1 MYRRGANRLTTC
13 RPILERRERTLL
25 VHLTATGSGPPHQM
39 MTHSR
44 GATTCPAAG
53 ATAAAG
59 SSTVAC
65 ACGNVELKFH
75 VPRPRNRIACCC
87 WDCRQKCRWAES
99 EGGPKLPANVVSYD
113 APMDLI
119 YFPNSFELTKGGL
132 DDIEFCTLRDDDGS
146 ISAKGWRGDKGSINM
161 VTNCCKTTL
170 LVDNVNY
177 HASKDIDNHD
187 GAQVLLFPAV
197 LQLQTEMID
206 MRTTINFIEDYPEE
220 KAEALKAKFLGSDPP
235 VCRRPHFKKEFSL
248 RLFRACLGKYSV
260 LSIKWRNKPF
270 SNRRS
275 CRAEHQTLPAHR
287 LACTRCIP
295 CLATTDG

>member
-1 MYRRGANRLTTC
+1 
-13 RPILERRERTLL
+13 
-25 VHLTATGSGPPHQM
+25 
-39 MTHSR
+39 
-44 GATTCPAAG
+44 
-53 ATAAAG
+53 
-59 SSTVAC
+59 
-65 ACGNVELKFH
+65 
-75 VPRPRNRIACCC
+75 
-87 WDCRQKCRWAES
+87 
-99 EGGPKLPANVVSYD
+99 
-113 APMDLI
+113 MDLI
-119 YFPNSFELTKGGL
+119 YFPNSFELIKGGL

-295 CLATTDG
+295 CLATIDG